1 MKHLLIRLSAGLLL
15 VLTATSN
22 LPALSQSASPSASA
36 SPSDQFTNNPVFR
49 GVNVTAQQKTKLL
62 NLKKEESEQ
71 IAKILTPAQK
81 KIVSTQGARAVK
93 FTKPQEEK
101 MMMLAKKIGPK
112 YEAVFTPEQI
122 KQIRLNLQALQEGGS
137 GKTPVSTPSGQ
148 K

>member
-15 VLTATSN
+15 ALTATSN
-22 LPALSQSASPSASA
+22 LPALSQPASPATSASRG
-36 SPSDQFTNNPVFR
+36 DQFANNPVFR
-49 GVNVTAQQKTKLL
+49 GVNVTAQQKTQLL

-81 KIVSTQGARAVK
+81 KIVSTQGPRAVK
-93 FTKPQEEK
+93 FTKSQEQK
-101 MMMLAKKIGPK
+101 MMVLAKKIGPK

-122 KQIRLNLQALQEGGS
+122 KQIRANLQALQGAN

>member
-1 MKHLLIRLSAGLLL
+1 MKHLLIRLSASLLFA
-15 VLTATSN
+15 LTATSN
-22 LPALSQSASPSASA
+22 LPAFSQSASPAASA
-36 SPSDQFTNNPVFR
+36 TPGGDQFSNNPVFR

-81 KIVSTQGARAVK
+81 KIASTQGPRAVK
-93 FTKPQEEK
+93 FTKSQEQK
-101 MMMLAKKIGPK
+101 MMGLAKKIGPK

-122 KQIRLNLQALQEGGS
+122 KQIRANLQALQGANGTAPA
-137 GKTPVSTPSGQ
+137 GKT

>member
-1 MKHLLIRLSAGLLL
+1 MKYLLIRLSAGLLL
-15 VLTATSN
+15 ALTATSN
-22 LPALSQSASPSASA
+22 LPALSQPASPSASA

-62 NLKKEESEQ
+62 NLKKEESAQ

-81 KIVSTQGARAVK
+81 KIVSTQGPRAVK
-93 FTKPQEEK
+93 FTKSQEQK
-101 MMMLAKKIGPK
+101 MLMLAKKIGPK

-122 KQIRLNLQALQEGGS
+122 KQIRANLQALPGGN
-137 GKTPVSTPSGQ
+137 GQTPVSTPSGQ